1 MEQLDSTYSVE
12 QIETKVMS
20 VLYANIDKKFSQFSL
35 FNKLIRDKFTELENK
50 PIHPTIKARFLLILR
65 NLPSRF
71 DDIIVTKTE
80 NVFYVVCISSPDAP
94 IQIYEPEIIINKTTS
109 VPNTNTNTNTNTGYF
124 GFGAGSNAYNK
135 TTNVVSNDNSVNS
148 VNSLNYVENAL
159 DYSLFLDYIIDNNL
173 TEFINYVD
181 GIDGNTIS
189 HDLVSTS
196 NTKKIKQFIDSN
208 KFQFFV
214 LNRHEKAPYQLTQ
227 TKEVSDILLN
237 ALATKYQLETKL
249 NETEIEANKKTIGEL
264 RDKVIL
270 SESYTFKED
279 IIIDFSIGEILLIKI
294 NNKLRNIN
302 LEYFYVAILA
312 IMAYFILFK

>member
-1 MEQLDSTYSVE
+1 MEQLNTSYSVE

-65 NLPSRF
+65 NLPDRY
-71 DDIIVTKTE
+71 DDIIVTKTD
-80 NVFYVVCISSPDAP
+80 NVFYVVCISNPDATV
-94 IQIYEPEIIINKTTS
+94 QIYEPEIIINKTT
-109 VPNTNTNTNTNTGYF
+109 NTNTYTNTNTGYF
-124 GFGAGSNAYNK
+124 GFGSTNGNTNNNNK
-135 TTNVVSNDNSVNS
+135 NNNVTVDNSVNS
-148 VNSLNYVENAL
+148 FENAL
-159 DYSLFLDYIIDNNL
+159 DYSLFLDYIIDNNM
-173 TEFINYVD
+173 TELINYVD

-196 NTKKIKQFIDSN
+196 NTKKIIQLIESS
-208 KFQFFV
+208 KFNFFV
-214 LNRHEKAPYQLTQ
+214 LNRHQKAPYQLTQ

-237 ALATKYQLETKL
+237 SIATKYQTETTAL
-249 NETEIEANKKTIGEL
+249 NKTIEDNNKTICEL

-270 SESYTFKED
+270 SESYAFKED
-279 IIIDFSIGEILLIKI
+279 IVINSSIGEIIAIKF

-302 LEYFYVAILA
+302 LEYFYVVLLA
-312 IMAYFILFK
+312 IMAYFVISR